1 MDVTTEAA
9 RALSDEALHAA
20 LAQVNL
26 SIQHLEEHAKGRDN
40 PAQWYEPSVGEA
52 ILEGLYRRRRW
63 REELKLELARRSAQP
78 LAKQAYGDRALDVG
92 SLQESLDRLS
102 DEAPLDG
109 RGGESGA

>member
-40 PAQWYEPSVGEA
+40 PAQCTAGVGGPS
-52 ILEGLYRRRRW
+52 W
-63 REELKLELARRSAQP
+63 RAFTD
-78 LAKQAYGDRALDVG
+78 GDVG
-92 SLQESLDRLS
+92 VKA
-102 DEAPLDG
+102 EA
-109 RGGESGA
+109 

>member
-9 RALSDEALHAA
+9 RALSDEALRAA

-40 PAQWYEPSVGEA
+40 PAQWYEPGVGEA

-63 REELKLELARRSAQP
+63 REELKLELARRIEELKLE
-78 LAKQAYGDRALDVG
+78 LARR
-92 SLQESLDRLS
+92 S
-102 DEAPLDG
+102 DG
-109 RGGESGA
+109 RGARA